1 MKPSKYVGYAGQLDV
16 MAELSMRGYNVA
28 APGVDIGDD
37 VLVLNEDTGKI
48 DRVQVK
54 TARKHTKSSS
64 NKKNRLIYEFLVHK
78 PRITEN
84 LSKAGSDPYFIFAM
98 LSIGWPKY
106 WTFVI
111 ISKSVL
117 AHLVKENDL
126 GTKSSR
132 PEQIR
137 LSIEIDSVG
146 NISFF
151 KKRNVK
157 ISLNAYKNDWTHWP
171 PIPPYDT

>member
-54 TARKHTKSSS
+54 TARQHTKSSS

-78 PRITEN
+78 PRITEIY
-84 LSKAGSDPYFIFAM
+84 LR
-98 LSIGWPKY
+98 L
-106 WTFVI
+106 
-111 ISKSVL
+111 
-117 AHLVKENDL
+117 DL
-126 GTKSSR
+126 
-132 PEQIR
+132 IR
-137 LSIEIDSVG
+137 ILFLLCYQSVG
-146 NISFF
+146 LNIGY
-151 KKRNVK
+151 
-157 ISLNAYKNDWTHWP
+157 L
-171 PIPPYDT
+171 